1 VAAQVASS
9 VQIGFGDARLCRV
22 FNTYGLLKAEYGP
35 NLAHSIAVRMG
46 VLAASRRLSDV
57 STRPPIRL
65 RSQKGGFTVNLIE
78 ARRLRFQAAGTNGA
92 APPSDLAEI
101 ESIEILG
108 VEA

>member
-1 VAAQVASS
+1 MAARVTPF

-22 FNTYGLLKAEYGP
+22 FNTYGLLTAEYGP
-35 NLAHSIAVRMG
+35 DLAHSISIRMG
-46 VLAASRRLSDV
+46 MLAAAPRLTDV
-57 STRPPIRL
+57 PIRAPIRL

-78 ARRLRFQAAGTNGA
+78 ARRLRFQAAGTNGG
-92 APPSDLAEI
+92 APPSDPTEI

>member
-1 VAAQVASS
+1 MAAQVTSS

-22 FNTYGLLKAEYGP
+22 FNTYRLLKAEYGP
-35 NLAHSIAVRMG
+35 DLAHSISIRMN

-57 STRPPIRL
+57 PTRPPIRL
-65 RSQKGGFTVNLIE
+65 RPQKGGFTVNLIE
-78 ARRLRFQAAGTNGA
+78 TSRLRFQAAGTNGA
-92 APPSDLAEI
+92 EPPSDPAEI